1 MKRQR
6 VKVPPGT
13 SIGKQ
18 NIQVKEVYSFPL
30 HGLVLRACLHG
41 GGGPQVGEVTRLG
54 RVTRQSIYSLIS
66 ILSLLHD
73 RWGAPPHFT
82 SPICGTPTPC
92 KQALKG
98 MSQYSH
104 VSSSLTNKT
113 SPLFCFPPILR
124 PVDHQCVRFQAS
136 ETRTLGSKTTVRV
149 NKNSWS
155 RE

>member
-41 GGGPQVGEVTRLG
+41 GGGPQVGEVTR
-54 RVTRQSIYSLIS
+54 QSIYSLIS

-73 RWGAPPHFT
+73 RWGEPPHFT
-82 SPICGTPTPC
+82 SPIWGPQPPC
-92 KQALKG
+92 KRALKG
-98 MSQYSH
+98 MSQYN
-104 VSSSLTNKT
+104 SSLTNKT